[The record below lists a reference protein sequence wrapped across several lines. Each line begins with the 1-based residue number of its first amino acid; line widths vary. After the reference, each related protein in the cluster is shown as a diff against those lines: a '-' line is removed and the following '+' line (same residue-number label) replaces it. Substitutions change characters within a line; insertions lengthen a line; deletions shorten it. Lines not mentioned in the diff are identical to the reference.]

1 MKPAIVTVISI
12 FVCRNPAA
20 SFAPHEA
27 GKCVVAAC
35 VISQTC
41 FGNIS
46 CIYIYIRINIY
57 IHDIGYYIYSIHIK
71 KALIIPIP
79 MYIYN

>member
-1 MKPAIVTVISI
+1 MSSLLASSVKHVLAIYHV
-12 FVCRNPAA
+12 
-20 SFAPHEA
+20 
-27 GKCVVAAC
+27 
-35 VISQTC
+35 
-41 FGNIS
+41 
-46 CIYIYIRINIY
+46 YIYIRINIY

>member
-1 MKPAIVTVISI
+1 MSSLLASSVKHVLAIYHVY
-12 FVCRNPAA
+12 
-20 SFAPHEA
+20 
-27 GKCVVAAC
+27 
-35 VISQTC
+35 
-41 FGNIS
+41 
-46 CIYIYIRINIY
+46 IYIYTYKYIYIY